1 MFWSG
6 PTTVQYADGSLLEP
20 AQVHVELGHDDAMTS
35 DQARALAAELIAAA
49 DEIDRWAEQQRL
61 DSR

>member
-1 MFWSG
+1 M
-6 PTTVQYADGSLLEP
+6 QYADGSLREP